1 MNVLK
6 RFNSGRSIYNRP
18 LNVPKKVT
26 ATNEG
31 QESYL
36 TKSPV
41 DNSMDTMLFALESAE
56 NRGIAVF
63 FPGGMEV
70 PVLNPL
76 YVVEGYVLDGY
87 VEEQSL

>member
-1 MNVLK
+1 MNILK

-26 ATNEG
+26 TTNEG

-56 NRGIAVF
+56 LRGIAISVI
-63 FPGGMEV
+63 V
-70 PVLNPL
+70 PAINPL

-87 VEEQSL
+87 VEEQSS

>member
-1 MNVLK
+1 MNILK

-26 ATNEG
+26 TTNAG

-56 NRGIAVF
+56 LRGIAVSVI
-63 FPGGMEV
+63 V
-70 PVLNPL
+70 PAINPL

-87 VEEQSL
+87 VEE

>member
-1 MNVLK
+1 
-6 RFNSGRSIYNRP
+6 
-18 LNVPKKVT
+18 
-26 ATNEG
+26 
-31 QESYL
+31 
-36 TKSPV
+36 
-41 DNSMDTMLFALESAE
+41 MDTMLFALESAE
-56 NRGIAVF
+56 NRGLAVF

>member
-1 MNVLK
+1 MNILK

-26 ATNEG
+26 TSNEG

-56 NRGIAVF
+56 LRGIAISVI
-63 FPGGMEV
+63 V
-70 PVLNPL
+70 PAINPL

>member
-1 MNVLK
+1 MNILK

-26 ATNEG
+26 TSNEG

-56 NRGIAVF
+56 LRGIAISVI
-63 FPGGMEV
+63 V
-70 PVLNPL
+70 PAINPL

-87 VEEQSL
+87 VEEQSS